1 MPINWHRPIELH
13 FPGVTPKPLHFVGW
27 TANGKQAIV
36 ECKGSTTIYRAD
48 ATTGHIN
55 GVGCVRNIKEPWEVA
70 FEKFYQDKLPNFDYT
85 EETIFRKGY
94 EAGAKK
100 CV

>member
-1 MPINWHRPIELH
+1 MPINWHRPIEL
-13 FPGVTPKPLHFVGW
+13 VTDPSVKLHFVGW
-27 TANGKQAIV
+27 SLNGRQAIV
-36 ECKGSTTIYRAD
+36 ESSFASLIYRAD

-55 GVGCVRNIKEPWEVA
+55 GVGCIRNVKEPWEVA
-70 FEKFYQDKLPNFDYT
+70 FDRYYLNKAPNFDYT

-100 CV
+100 